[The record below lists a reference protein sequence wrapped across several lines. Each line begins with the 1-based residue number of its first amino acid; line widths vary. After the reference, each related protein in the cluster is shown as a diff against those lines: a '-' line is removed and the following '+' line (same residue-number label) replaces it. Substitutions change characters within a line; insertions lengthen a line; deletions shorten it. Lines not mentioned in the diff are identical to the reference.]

1 MYDYYGIGPLSE
13 MEHPTRRALPPWQN
27 RQNVEARQC
36 MTLNEIESTDKE
48 LLAARYEVAVME
60 EFRALATGWF
70 ERPLDELIA
79 KSRADGK
86 VLIQGSRFSMNT
98 EEIVTEYDYEMNLLS
113 QIRREGGKALTRSYA
128 NLPTENSLGI
138 SVLNLDET
146 LAAMVKH
153 RYSSQ
158 SLVNGFWAD
167 VWP

>member
-1 MYDYYGIGPLSE
+1 
-13 MEHPTRRALPPWQN
+13 
-27 RQNVEARQC
+27 
-36 MTLNEIESTDKE
+36 MTLNEIESIDKE
-48 LLAARYEVAVME
+48 LLAARYEAAVMK
-60 EFRALATGWF
+60 EFADLATEWF
-70 ERPLDELIA
+70 ERPLEELIA
-79 KSRADGK
+79 RSRAEGK

-113 QIRREGGKALTRSYA
+113 QIRREGGTALTRSYA

-138 SVLNLDET
+138 SALNLDET

-158 SLVNGFWAD
+158 SLVDGLWVD